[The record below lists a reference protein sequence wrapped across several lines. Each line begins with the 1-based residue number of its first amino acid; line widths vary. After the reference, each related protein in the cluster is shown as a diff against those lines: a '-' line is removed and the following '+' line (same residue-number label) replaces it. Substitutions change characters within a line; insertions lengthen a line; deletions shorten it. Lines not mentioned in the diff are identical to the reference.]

1 MAASSLAP
9 WHLEPITDTDFLVRA
24 PKLEVTAVLVV
35 AFGGWTF
42 VGLFSLAQLVTR
54 GGTATLPEAIAVFE
68 SVWLWALFSP
78 LIVEVTRRLLQGRE
92 QRRRSLLAHTLFALL
107 FTIADAAIDTPVL
120 AALGLRVTF
129 RGLWV
134 GELHIN
140 VFSYVGVAVAGYAA
154 MQYRAAAELRSR
166 ALHLE
171 RQFLAA
177 RLDALSARLRPHF
190 FFNALNSIASLVRLR
205 ERDEALVA
213 IGNLG
218 DLLRETL
225 AVGGSQAV
233 PLARELGW
241 IERYL
246 QIEQMRFA
254 DRMTFVIDAH
264 QGCDGALVPALL
276 LHPLVDNAIRH
287 GVERRLGPS
296 TVRVEAQRCDGE
308 LHLAVVETGATPHA
322 DSGEAGSG
330 LGLQATRERL
340 EHLFGNE
347 HFRLT
352 LDASAADSAARVVI
366 PFQEES

>member
-1 MAASSLAP
+1 VAASSLAP
-9 WHLEPITDTDFLVRA
+9 WQLEPIADTDCLVKA
-24 PKLEVTAVLVV
+24 PKLELTAILVV

-42 VGLFSLAQLVTR
+42 VGLFSLAQFVTR
-54 GGTATLPEAIAVFE
+54 GGTVTLPEAIAVFE

-78 LIVEVTRRLLQGRE
+78 LIVEITRRLLQGRE

-107 FTIADAAIDTPVL
+107 FTVADAAIDTPVL
-120 AALGLRVTF
+120 AAIGLRASF

-166 ALHLE
+166 ALQLE
-171 RQFLAA
+171 RRFLAA

-190 FFNALNSIASLVRLR
+190 FFNALNSIASLVRLK
-205 ERDEALVA
+205 ERDEALAA

-225 AVGGSQAV
+225 AVGSSQAV

-241 IERYL
+241 VERYL
-246 QIEQMRFA
+246 QVEKMRFA
-254 DRMTFVIDAH
+254 DRLSFVIDAH
-264 QGCDGALVPALL
+264 ESCDGALVPALL

-287 GVERRLGPS
+287 GVERRLGAS
-296 TVRVEAQRCDGE
+296 TVRVEAQRRNGE
-308 LHLAVVETGATPHA
+308 LHLAVLETGVTPHV
-322 DSGEAGSG
+322 DPDEAGAG

-340 EHLFGNE
+340 EHLFGSG
-347 HFRLT
+347 HFCLT
-352 LDASAADSAARVVI
+352 LDATAADSAARVVI